1 MRYSAAMK
9 LLIVDDHAMVRQG
22 LAALLAQA
30 EAGTVVLQAPDGAE
44 GLAIATREGA
54 LDAIFLDLAMP
65 GGGIAAIRS
74 FHEQLPQV
82 PIVVLSS
89 SEDPEDVRR
98 ALAAGA
104 LGYLPKSAGAQT
116 MLSALRLVLAGEVY
130 VPSLMLDAG
139 GSRPNG
145 HGVAG
150 LTERQIAVLRQ
161 ICSGASNKEIAR
173 VLDISEKTCKAHI
186 TAIFK
191 ALRVV
196 NRLQAAAAARRMGL
210 VEN

>member
-1 MRYSAAMK
+1 MK

-30 EAGTVVLQAPDGAE
+30 EAGTVVLQAADGEE
-44 GLAIATREGA
+44 GLAMASRETA
-54 LDAIFLDLAMP
+54 LDAVFLDLAMP
-65 GGGIAAIRS
+65 GGGVAAIRA
-74 FHEQLPQV
+74 FREHRPDLP
-82 PIVVLSS
+82 IIVLSS
-89 SEDPEDVRR
+89 SEDPDDVRR
-98 ALAAGA
+98 TLAAGA

-130 VPSLMLDAG
+130 VPSLMLDAANARP
-139 GSRPNG
+139 GSDGP
-145 HGVAG
+145 AG

-173 VLDISEKTCKAHI
+173 VLDISEKTAKAHI

-210 VEN
+210 IEN

>member
-1 MRYSAAMK
+1 MK

-30 EAGTVVLQAPDGAE
+30 EAGTVVLQAPDGNE
-44 GLAIATREGA
+44 GLAIAMREGA
-54 LDAIFLDLAMP
+54 LDAVFLDLAMP

-74 FHEQLPQV
+74 FREHLPLV
-82 PIVVLSS
+82 PILVLSS

-130 VPSLMLDAG
+130 VPSLMLEAG
-139 GSRPNG
+139 SARPSG
-145 HGVAG
+145 EGATG
-150 LTERQIAVLRQ
+150 LTERQIAVLR
-161 ICSGASNKEIAR
+161 
-173 VLDISEKTCKAHI
+173 HI
-186 TAIFK
+186 
-191 ALRVV
+191 
-196 NRLQAAAAARRMGL
+196 
-210 VEN
+210 